1 MEPGH
6 GQLIGDR
13 RGQYLN
19 RRVRAAAAGRRA
31 AQQAG
36 QVGVGLYREYLPGL
50 AGEHGRGEAEQAQVG
65 ADVPH
70 RVPGTHHLGREPEQQ
85 RVHAGHRAGEVPQ
98 AALRGH
104 VDPCAFE
111 RAGKPPAHDDAM
123 RGSLYCQP
131 QVHSASTQ

>member
-19 RRVRAAAAGRRA
+19 RRVNAAAGRRA

-36 QVGVGLYREYLPGL
+36 QVGVGLNREYLPI
-50 AGEHGRGEAEQAQVG
+50 APGEHGRGEAEQAQVG

-70 RVPGTHHLGREPEQQ
+70 HVPGTHHLGREP
-85 RVHAGHRAGEVPQ
+85 
-98 AALRGH
+98 
-104 VDPCAFE
+104 
-111 RAGKPPAHDDAM
+111 
-123 RGSLYCQP
+123 
-131 QVHSASTQ
+131 

>member
-19 RRVRAAAAGRRA
+19 RRVSAAAGRRA

-36 QVGVGLYREYLPGL
+36 QVGVGLYREYLPI
-50 AGEHGRGEAEQAQVG
+50 APGEHGRGEAEQAQVG

-70 RVPGTHHLGREPEQQ
+70 RVPGPHHLGREP
-85 RVHAGHRAGEVPQ
+85 
-98 AALRGH
+98 
-104 VDPCAFE
+104 
-111 RAGKPPAHDDAM
+111 
-123 RGSLYCQP
+123 
-131 QVHSASTQ
+131 